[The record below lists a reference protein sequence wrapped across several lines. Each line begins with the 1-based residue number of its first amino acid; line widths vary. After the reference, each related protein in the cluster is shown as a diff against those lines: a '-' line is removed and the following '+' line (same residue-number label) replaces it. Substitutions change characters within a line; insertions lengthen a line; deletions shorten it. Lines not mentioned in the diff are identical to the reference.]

1 MLKQTR
7 TILFYLLVVI
17 FIIITP
23 MVLFYSEGYRFDFET
38 NKIIETGGFYIK
50 TSPEEVTISINDKIK
65 KITSTFSRNVLIQ
78 DLTPKTYNIKI
89 SKTGYFTWEKNLEI
103 TEKKVSELDITL
115 FKESYEKKLINE
127 NLLNVYEIEDGFIIE
142 KDTGYYYYNPE
153 NNKEELITK
162 DIDWDNVQIIKNDL
176 LARKDDAYSLIS
188 LTDLNEFEESNQ
200 GSFKKDNLDNLYYLI
215 ENNLYKNQKI
225 IKTEVDL
232 YELNNNTVYYFRDGF
247 LYRDNA
253 KLITKEFPFEE
264 NKTYELIFLSDLI
277 FLNENK
283 EKLYLLEN
291 EEFKKII
298 TLNNYF
304 EYSEWDGKILINT
317 GNEIWV
323 YFSKET
329 YYPEFVEKNNLKLIA
344 RFQDKVKDLHF
355 INDKY
360 YIFTKDDKLI
370 VSELDYRDKINIFT
384 IASNSENS
392 SIFFNYDNKTIYIFE
407 DNKLYSISKILL

>member
-176 LARKDDAYSLIS
+176 LAQKDDTYSLIS

-200 GSFKKDNLDNLYYLI
+200 ESFKKDNLDNLYYLI

-264 NKTYELIFLSDLI
+264 NKTYELVFLSDLI

>member
-50 TSPEEVTISINDKIK
+50 TNPEEVTISINDKIK
-65 KITSTFSRNVLIQ
+65 KTTSTFSRNVLIQ

-103 TEKKVSELDITL
+103 TEKKVSELDVTL

-176 LARKDDAYSLIS
+176 LAQKDDTYSLIS
-188 LTDLNEFEESNQ
+188 LTDLNEFEELNQ
-200 GSFKKDNLDNLYYLI
+200 KSFKKDNLDNLYYLI

-264 NKTYELIFLSDLI
+264 NKTYELVFLSDLI

>member
-1 MLKQTR
+1 MSKQAR

-17 FIIITP
+17 FIIVTP
-23 MVLFYSEGYRFDFET
+23 MVLLYSEGYRFDFET

-50 TSPEEVTISINDKIK
+50 TNPEEVTISINNKIK
-65 KITSTFSRNVLIQ
+65 KTTSNFSRNVLIQ

-103 TEKKVSELDITL
+103 IEKKVSELDITL

-127 NLLNVYEIEDGFIIE
+127 NLLGVYEIEDGFIVE
-142 KDTGYYYYNPE
+142 KETGYYYYNPE

-162 DIDWDNVQIIKNDL
+162 DIDWDNVQIVKNDL
-176 LARKDDAYSLIS
+176 LAQKDDTYSLIS
-188 LTDLNEFEESNQ
+188 LTDSNEFKESNQ
-200 GSFKKDNLDNLYYLI
+200 KSFKKDNLDNLYYLI
-215 ENNLYKNQKI
+215 RNNLYKNQKI

-253 KLITKEFPFEE
+253 KLIANEFTFEE
-264 NKTYELIFLSDLI
+264 NKTYELIFLNDLI

-298 TLNNYF
+298 TLNHYF

-344 RFQDKVKDLHF
+344 RFQDKVQDLHF

-360 YIFTKDDKLI
+360 YIFAKDDKLI

-392 SIFFNYDNKTIYIFE
+392 NIFFNCDNKTIYIFE
-407 DNKLYSISKILL
+407 NNKLYSISKILP